1 MRLNYRRLLVVLAL
15 GVTLASSVFVTS
27 AFARGGGPPNG
38 IYTCDWI
45 AAHPAAA
52 AQAQVTCDA
61 SVFFAGLSGQ
71 TTAPTTSSASTPSS
85 PDTIDANGCQNVPN
99 GGGRVGK
106 GVWAWSLY
114 EYSNQW
120 SWYGRYSPSW
130 YTFYIQKTD
139 GTNYVYGPITDTSTH
154 SIGIGANVYR
164 WGAQNH
170 SDTAQNWY
178 VCYYTV

>member
-1 MRLNYRRLLVVLAL
+1 MRPTNHRRILLALVL
-15 GVTLASSVFVTS
+15 GVTLASIAVAP
-27 AFARGGGPPNG
+27 AFAGGGGPPKG

-52 AQAQVTCDA
+52 AAARVTCDA
-61 SVFFAGLSGQ
+61 AVFSSGLSSQAG
-71 TTAPTTSSASTPSS
+71 APTGSASTPAT
-85 PDTIDANGCQNVPN
+85 PDTIDANGCQHVPN

-106 GVWAWSLY
+106 GVFAWSTY

-120 SWYGRYSPSW
+120 AFNGFYSPSY
-130 YTFYIQKTD
+130 YTFYIQRTD
-139 GTNYVYGPITDTSTH
+139 GTNAVYGPITDTQVH
-154 SIGIGANVYR
+154 SIGLGANVYR

-178 VCYYTV
+178 ACYYTV